1 LGLVIELMFLLVGWH
16 YVKQGFGVLT
26 VLSLRRGVRFSP
38 RERASILFHCYAGW
52 AYAWASP
59 ASAAKEVSES
69 GVLYTALAHPVWL
82 ESITRAVFFASAALL
97 IVTLWSKA
105 RREGRL
111 PPLAPL
117 AGFLVTVW
125 VWTVYSSEN
134 PLLVYVIP
142 AMHSLQYLYFVWLL
156 KRGEAET
163 EQSAPF
169 AGRPAA
175 QRFAMVALPAIAL
188 GWLVFR
194 GGPSLLDETL
204 VLNDPEGFSRI
215 GPTPYFAAV
224 FAFVNLHHY
233 FMDAVLWRR
242 DNPEMRL
249 LGLAAAGPLDSWQQ
263 PDRTSRRSSTAP
275 AAQLDVS
282 RALPR

>member
-1 LGLVIELMFLLVGWH
+1 
-16 YVKQGFGVLT
+16 
-26 VLSLRRGVRFSP
+26 
-38 RERASILFHCYAGW
+38 
-52 AYAWASP
+52 
-59 ASAAKEVSES
+59 
-69 GVLYTALAHPVWL
+69 
-82 ESITRAVFFASAALL
+82 
-97 IVTLWSKA
+97 
-105 RREGRL
+105 
-111 PPLAPL
+111 
-117 AGFLVTVW
+117 
-125 VWTVYSSEN
+125 
-134 PLLVYVIP
+134 
-142 AMHSLQYLYFVWLL
+142 
-156 KRGEAET
+156 
-163 EQSAPF
+163 
-169 AGRPAA
+169 
-175 QRFAMVALPAIAL
+175 
-188 GWLVFR
+188 
-194 GGPSLLDETL
+194 L